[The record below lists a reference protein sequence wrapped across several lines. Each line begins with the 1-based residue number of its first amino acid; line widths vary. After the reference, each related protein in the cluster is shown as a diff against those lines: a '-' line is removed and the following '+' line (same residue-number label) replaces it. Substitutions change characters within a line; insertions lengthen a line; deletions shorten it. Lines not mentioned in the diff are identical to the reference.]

1 LFIELSKD
9 KSLGS
14 MLKKAN
20 LDSETQKLI
29 GSHPSIIKASLVKNM
44 NDNNIVQYRRLIQKA
59 DEEEEARREAERE
72 AEQEY
77 QTQLGGRSS
86 YGAGGAGVGNV
97 DEETLEDKIERESM
111 AQVEYGTRMEIGKF
125 NEIYKEYKLLNDIL
139 PALKK
144 LSDSVELEDSV
155 DTPTKI
161 ETQGDE
167 EFFRIR
173 NKKDSNTIYNV
184 MKQLSENR
192 EFLRDNNY
200 VKGEKIDPEDEN
212 SPSVYQLVSPEPPAK
227 EKEGKLV
234 SRRKKAPIN
243 VSELEEGYLELIDKK
258 IQDKTFMEVFKIMH
272 TNRFGFQP
280 AGEQNKRKLSRL
292 FTQSKEQLL
301 GIKSKDLQNILG
313 SLKNVSNLIE
323 DNKKMQEVIEKQIDK
338 LREMDADNYKTAVA
352 RLEREFSREME
363 SPNMDSEKLRELQ
376 SQARKLRMGE
386 MSDEEMASLV
396 TKEIEEQ
403 VEAELAKLTALQ
415 EDLYK
420 FVEYEED
427 IKDAVETLSRF
438 MKFPIPSEKELKA
451 YRDGLRMS
459 KDELQRVTQRFAD
472 MDVEEDKQTAGKRV
486 QLMDTVE
493 REIEERERLVEV
505 KSKYSRVYKKARK
518 NVRKVGSAVDRL
530 ARNFIEVNKILE
542 RTDEI
547 NAQTV
552 AREMMTILRVKSAMG
567 ETESDVKEIKGLDVV
582 EDNDARKLQRLY
594 DAMFQAVDD
603 LVDSDDMVSES
614 LIELEQAQREEEE
627 LKKKGDEEE

>member
-1 LFIELSKD
+1 
-9 KSLGS
+9 
-14 MLKKAN
+14 MLKRAN

-44 NDNNIVQYRRLIQKA
+44 SDDNIVQYRRLIQKA
-59 DEEEEARREAERE
+59 DEEEEARRE

-86 YGAGGAGVGNV
+86 YGAGGAGVGDV

-111 AQVEYGTRMEIGKF
+111 AQVEYGTRIEIGKF
-125 NEIYKEYKLLNDIL
+125 NEIYKEYKLLNDLL
-139 PALKK
+139 PNLKK
-144 LSDSVELEDSV
+144 LSEEVELEDSV
-155 DTPTKI
+155 DTPTGI
-161 ETQGDE
+161 ETLDDE
-167 EFFRIR
+167 EFDRIR
-173 NKKDSNTIYNV
+173 NEKDSNTIYNV

-234 SRRKKAPIN
+234 SRRKKPPIN

-258 IQDKTFMEVFKIMH
+258 IEDKTFMEVFKIMH

-280 AGEQNKRKLSRL
+280 AGEQDKRKLSRL
-292 FTQSKEQLL
+292 FTQSKEELL

-396 TKEIEEQ
+396 TEEIEEQ

-427 IKDAVETLSRF
+427 VKDAVETLSRF
-438 MKFPIPSEKELKA
+438 MKFPIPSAKDLKA
-451 YRDGLRMS
+451 YRDSIKMS
-459 KDELQRVTQRFAD
+459 KD
-472 MDVEEDKQTAGKRV
+472 
-486 QLMDTVE
+486 QLKE
-493 REIEERERLVEV
+493 RKTKVGLGLGEKEAKDNVRLLDAIDRIEEKLEEMEDTLDV
-505 KSKYSRVYKKARK
+505 KTKYFNAYKKARK
-518 NVRKVGSAVDRL
+518 NVRKVGSAVNKL
-530 ARNFIEVNKILE
+530 ARNFIKVNKILE
-542 RTDEI
+542 KTDEI
-547 NAQTV
+547 DTRTIT
-552 AREMMTILRVKSAMG
+552 REMMAILRVKSAMG
-567 ETESDVKEIKGLDVV
+567 ETQSDVKEIKGLDVV
-582 EDNDARKLQRLY
+582 EDKDARELQRLY
-594 DAMFQAVDD
+594 DVIFQAVDD

-627 LKKKGDEEE
+627 LNKGDGEE

>member
-1 LFIELSKD
+1 
-9 KSLGS
+9 

-86 YGAGGAGVGNV
+86 YGAGGANVGDV

-125 NEIYKEYKLLNDIL
+125 NEIYKEYKLLDDIL
-139 PALKK
+139 PHFKK
-144 LSDSVELEDSV
+144 LSDNVKLEDSA
-155 DTPTKI
+155 DTRTGI
-161 ETQGDE
+161 ETLDDE
-167 EFFRIR
+167 EFTRIR

-184 MKQLSENR
+184 MKQLVKNKDY
-192 EFLRDNNY
+192 LKDNNY
-200 VKGEKIDPEDEN
+200 TKADDDG
-212 SPSVYQLVSPEPPAK
+212 VYFLTSPEPPAK

-258 IQDKTFMEVFKIMH
+258 IEDKTFMEVFKIMH
-272 TNRFGFQP
+272 TNRFGFLP
-280 AGEQNKRKLSRL
+280 AGEQNKRKLSRY
-292 FTQSKEQLL
+292 FTESKEELL

-323 DNKKMQEVIEKQIDK
+323 DNKKMQEVIEEQIDK
-338 LREMDADNYKTAVA
+338 LREMDADNYKTAIA

-376 SQARKLRMGE
+376 SQAKKLRTGK

-396 TKEIEEQ
+396 TEEIEEQ

-438 MKFPIPSEKELKA
+438 MKFPIPS
-451 YRDGLRMS
+451 
-459 KDELQRVTQRFAD
+459 
-472 MDVEEDKQTAGKRV
+472 DK
-486 QLMDTVE
+486 
-493 REIEERERLVEV
+493 
-505 KSKYSRVYKKARK
+505 
-518 NVRKVGSAVDRL
+518 
-530 ARNFIEVNKILE
+530 
-542 RTDEI
+542 
-547 NAQTV
+547 
-552 AREMMTILRVKSAMG
+552 
-567 ETESDVKEIKGLDVV
+567 
-582 EDNDARKLQRLY
+582 
-594 DAMFQAVDD
+594 
-603 LVDSDDMVSES
+603 
-614 LIELEQAQREEEE
+614 
-627 LKKKGDEEE
+627 

>member
-1 LFIELSKD
+1 
-9 KSLGS
+9 

-86 YGAGGAGVGNV
+86 YGAGGASVGDV

-111 AQVEYGTRMEIGKF
+111 AQVEYGTRIEIGKF

-139 PALKK
+139 PSLKK
-144 LSDSVELEDSV
+144 LAKDLEYEDSV
-155 DTPTKI
+155 DTPTGI

-167 EFFRIR
+167 EFSRIR

-184 MKQLSENR
+184 MKQLVKNKD
-192 EFLRDNNY
+192 FLKNNNY
-200 VKGEKIDPEDEN
+200 TKADDDG
-212 SPSVYQLVSPEPPAK
+212 VYFLTSPEPPAK

-272 TNRFGFQP
+272 TNRFGYQP
-280 AGEQNKRKLSRL
+280 AGEQDKRKLSRY
-292 FTQSKEQLL
+292 FTESKEQLL
-301 GIKSKDLQNILG
+301 GIKSKDLQNILA
-313 SLKNVSNLIE
+313 SLKEILNLIE
-323 DNKKMQEVIEKQIDK
+323 ENKRFQEVYEKQIEKLQDINDK
-338 LREMDADNYKTAVA
+338 GDLFGTVTA
-352 RLEREFSREME
+352 RLERELSRVMQ
-363 SPNMDSEKLRELQ
+363 SSDMDADKLRELQ
-376 SQARKLRMGE
+376 SQAKRLRQSELPKEFKDE
-386 MSDEEMASLV
+386 MSDEEMLSLAIE
-396 TKEIEEQ
+396 EIEEQ
-403 VEAELAKLTALQ
+403 VEAELAKITALQ
-415 EDLYK
+415 EDLLQ
-420 FVEYEED
+420 FTEYEED
-427 IKDAVETLSRF
+427 ITDAVETLSRF
-438 MKFPIPSEKELKA
+438 MKFPVPSERELKA

-472 MDVEEDKQTAGKRV
+472 MDVEEDRQTAGKRV
-486 QLMDTVE
+486 QLMETVE
-493 REIEERERLVEV
+493 REIEEREQLVEV

-518 NVRKVGSAVDRL
+518 NVRKVGSAVSKL
-530 ARNFIEVNKILE
+530 ARNFIKINKLLKK
-542 RTDEI
+542 TDEI

-552 AREMMTILRVKSAMG
+552 ASEMMTILRVKSAMG
-567 ETESDVKEIKGLDVV
+567 ETQSDVKEIKGLDVV
-582 EDNDARKLQRLY
+582 EDNDARQLQRLY
-594 DAMFQAVDD
+594 DEMFKAVDD

-614 LIELEQAQREEEE
+614 LIELEQARKEEEE
-627 LKKKGDEEE
+627 LKKRGDEEE